1 MRIGSL
7 WTKDKE
13 GKKVTSG
20 VMESDVGINL
30 PAGAKLQC
38 RLVRNEK
45 KQNGDHYP
53 DFYIEA
59 WIPRE
64 DQVPKRTSEP
74 SSPSIDDDIP
84 F

>member
-7 WTKDKE
+7 WIREKE
-13 GKKVTSG
+13 GKKVTG
-20 VMESDVGINL
+20 GEIASDAGINL
-30 PAGAKLQC
+30 PAGTKLQC

-45 KQNGDHYP
+45 KQPGDKYP

-59 WIPRE
+59 WIARE
-64 DQVPKRTSEP
+64 RRESAP
-74 SSPSIDDDIP
+74 SGGARADNDDIP